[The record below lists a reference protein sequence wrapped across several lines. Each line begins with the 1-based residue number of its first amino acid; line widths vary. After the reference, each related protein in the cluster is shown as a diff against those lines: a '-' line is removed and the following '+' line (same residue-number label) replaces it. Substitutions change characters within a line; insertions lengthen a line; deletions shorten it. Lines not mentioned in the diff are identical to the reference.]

1 MSPDNPPI
9 NDMSFLMNDLGM
21 LPKVAALPGYED
33 ADAAKINFWKQFDVL
48 QTVLNEQ
55 GRLRQ

>member
-1 MSPDNPPI
+1 MIPYNPPI

-33 ADAAKINFWKQFDVL
+33 ADAELVDAL
-48 QTVLNEQ
+48 LNEA
-55 GRLRQ
+55 GKLSSELSLIHI